1 MKFAFAFVLIA
12 LFAVIAVSKAMPQPE
27 EAVASSNDGASANTK
42 IVMEDAAAQ
51 AKGGRYLASW
61 NWNFKSQPTW
71 RTPTWRPP
79 TWKPIFIKISN

>member
-1 MKFAFAFVLIA
+1 MKFAFAFFLIA
-12 LFAVIAVSKAMPQPE
+12 LFAVIAVSKAMPQPK
-27 EAVASSNDGASANTK
+27 EAAASSNDGASANTK

-71 RTPTWRPP
+71 RPP